1 MNQMAPKKF
10 GIGAPLRRKE
20 DAKLIRGE
28 GIYTDDH
35 VPEGC
40 LRAFVLRSA
49 MAHARIALSG
59 VDAARSAAGVH
70 LVLTAAEIADIKPM
84 PTRAVLPQKNGEK
97 HAVPRHEVLCSDTV
111 RFVGDAIA
119 FIVADTLEQ
128 AQEAADLI
136 EVDYDPLPVV
146 IGMEAALAEGAP
158 LIWPE
163 FGSNVAFVLGQ
174 GDDAGCEAAFA
185 KAERVVAIDV
195 ENNRLVANYMEP
207 RGCVAEFDAATGRL
221 TLTAGTQGGHGMR
234 NVICEHIL
242 GIPEERLRIV
252 TPEVGGGF
260 GTKMFTYREY
270 PLSLIAAE
278 RLGRPVKWIGERM
291 EHFVT
296 DAHGRDNL
304 THAELALDGQGK
316 FLALRVDLK
325 ASMGAYLH
333 QFAPFIPFVGTSMS
347 TGLYDIPALS
357 ATITGVYENKVPTDA
372 YRGAGRPEAAYLIER
387 LVDKAGE
394 ETGLGPVEI
403 RKRNFIRQDQLP
415 YTTPTGR
422 MYDTGDYT
430 GHLDKA
436 LEEIDY
442 AGFAVRQANS
452 ASKGRFRGIG
462 ISSYIECCAF
472 PGGEEATVEL
482 NENGSVTLLIG
493 TQTNGQGHAT
503 AYSQVVAE
511 QLGLDLEQVE
521 VIQGD
526 TDLVRKGGGTGGSRS
541 IPLGLPSVDQASQSL
556 VRKIKEMAAE
566 ELEAGPEDLELVD
579 GQVRIVGTDRQI
591 SLADVAARAPERLMA
606 REEVKQAEATYPNGT
621 HVAEVEID
629 PETGE
634 VSIEAYV
641 IVDDFGV
648 TVNPL
653 LLRGQVEGG
662 TAQAISQ
669 ALFERTVY
677 DEEGQLLTASLL
689 DYQLARAAD
698 LPAFSF
704 QTRNVPSTT
713 NALGIKGAGEAGTI
727 GGCASIMNAVR
738 MALKDGAGVE
748 QIDMPATPFRV
759 WQAIQQARAGQ

>member
-1 MNQMAPKKF
+1 MNQMAPRKF

-20 DAKLIRGE
+20 DATLISGK
-28 GIYTDDH
+28 GIYTDDY

-49 MAHARIALSG
+49 MAHADFELAG
-59 VDAARSAAGVH
+59 VEDARSASGVSM
-70 LVLTAAEIADIKPM
+70 VLTAQDLEGVKPM
-84 PTRAVLPQKNGEK
+84 PTRAVLEQKDGTK
-97 HAVPRHEVLCSDTV
+97 HPVPPHEVLCSSRV

-119 FIVADTLEQ
+119 FIVAETIEQ

-136 EVDYDPLPVV
+136 EVDYSPLPVV
-146 IGMEAALAEGAP
+146 IGMEQALAPDAP
-158 LIWPE
+158 LVWPE
-163 FGSNVAFVLGQ
+163 FGSNTAFVLGQ
-174 GDDAGCEAAFA
+174 GEDAACAAAFA
-185 KAERVVAIDV
+185 KAEKVVSIDI

-207 RGCVAEFDAATGRL
+207 RGCVGEYDAETDRF
-221 TLTAGTQGGHGMR
+221 TLTAGTQGGHNMR
-234 NVICEHIL
+234 NIICEHIL
-242 GIPEERLRIV
+242 GIPEERLRVV

-278 RLGRPVKWIGERM
+278 RLRRPVKWISERM

-304 THAELALDGQGK
+304 THAELALDAQGK
-316 FLALRVDLK
+316 ILGLKIDLK

-347 TGLYDIPALS
+347 TGLYDIQALS
-357 ATITGVYENKVPTDA
+357 VTVSGVYENKVPTDA

-387 LVDKAGE
+387 LIDKAGE

-403 RKRNFIRQDQLP
+403 RKRNFISQDQLP
-415 YTTPTGR
+415 YTTATGR
-422 MYDTGDYT
+422 MYDTGDYA
-430 GHLDKA
+430 GHLEKA

-442 AGFAVRQANS
+442 AGFATRQAES
-452 ASKGRFRGIG
+452 AARGKFRGIG

-503 AYSQVVAE
+503 AYSQVIAE
-511 QLGLDLEQVE
+511 QLGLELEQIE

-526 TDLVRKGGGTGGSRS
+526 TDRVRKGGGTGGSRS

-556 VRKIKEMAAE
+556 VKQIKELAAE
-566 ELEAGPEDLELVD
+566 ELETGVDDLEMLD
-579 GQVRIVGTDRQI
+579 GFVRVVGTDSQI
-591 SLADVAARAPERLMA
+591 SLAEVAAKAPSKLFG

-629 PETGE
+629 PETGDTE
-634 VSIEAYV
+634 ILNYV

-648 TVNPL
+648 TVNPVL
-653 LLRGQVEGG
+653 LVGQVHGG

-669 ALFERTVY
+669 ALCESTVY
-677 DEEGQLLTASLL
+677 DEEGQLLSASLL
-689 DYQLARAAD
+689 DYHVARASD
-698 LPAFSF
+698 LPDFDF
-704 QTRNVPSTT
+704 QTCNVPSTT

-727 GGCASIMNAVR
+727 GGCAAVMNAVQK
-738 MALKDGAGVE
+738 ALADGAGVKHL
-748 QIDMPATPFRV
+748 DMPATPFRV
-759 WQAIQQARAGQ
+759 WSAIQAARA

>member
-1 MNQMAPKKF
+1 MNQMAPQKF

-20 DAKLIRGE
+20 DATLITGQ
-28 GIYTDDH
+28 GIYTDDLT
-35 VPEGC
+35 PEGC
-40 LRAFVLRSA
+40 LRAYVLRSA
-49 MAHARIALSG
+49 MAHAKISL
-59 VDAARSAAGVH
+59 AGVEDARRSPGVAM
-70 LVLTAAEIADIKPM
+70 VLTAADITDIKPM
-84 PTRAVLPQKNGEK
+84 PTRAVMEQKDGSK

-119 FIVADTLEQ
+119 FIVADTIEQ
-128 AQEAADLI
+128 AQDAAELI
-136 EVDYDPLPVV
+136 EVDYDPLPAV
-146 IGMEAALAEGAP
+146 IGMDAALAADAP
-158 LIWPE
+158 LIWPDL
-163 FGSNVAFVLGQ
+163 GSNAAFVLGR
-174 GDDAGCEAAFA
+174 GDETECAKVFAEADQ
-185 KAERVVAIDV
+185 VVAIDI
-195 ENNRLVANYMEP
+195 ENNRLIANYMEP
-207 RGCVAEFDAATGRL
+207 RGCVAEFDVETGRF

-242 GIPEERLRIV
+242 GIEEDRLRIV

-278 RLGRPVKWIGERM
+278 RLQKPVKWIGERM

-296 DAHGRDNL
+296 DAHGRDNSV
-304 THAELALDGQGK
+304 HAELALNSEGCI
-316 FLALRVDLK
+316 LALKVDLK

-347 TGLYDIPALS
+347 TGLYDIP
-357 ATITGVYENKVPTDA
+357 TIGVTVTGVYENKVPTDA

-387 LVDKAGE
+387 LIDKAGD

-415 YTTPTGR
+415 YTTATGR
-422 MYDTGDYT
+422 MYDTGDYE
-430 GHLDKA
+430 GHLLKA
-436 LEEIDY
+436 LEVADH
-442 AGFAVRQANS
+442 AGFSARQADSVANG
-452 ASKGRFRGIG
+452 KFRGFG

-482 NENGSVTLLIG
+482 NGNGTVTLLIG

-503 AYSQVVAE
+503 AYSQVIAE
-511 QLGLDLEQVE
+511 QLGLELEQIE

-526 TDLVRKGGGTGGSRS
+526 TDRVRQGGGTGGSRS

-556 VRKIKEMAAE
+556 VKQIKELAAE
-566 ELEAGPEDLELVD
+566 ELETGVEDLDLID
-579 GQVRIVGTDRQI
+579 GQVRVVGTDRQI
-591 SLADVAARAPERLMA
+591 SLADVAAKAQQKLFG

-621 HVAEVEID
+621 HIAEVEID
-629 PETGE
+629 PETGD
-634 VSIEAYV
+634 VSIDAYV

-648 TVNPL
+648 TVNPVL
-653 LLRGQVEGG
+653 LVGQVHGG

-669 ALFERTVY
+669 ALCEHTVY

-689 DYQLARAAD
+689 DYHLARAAD
-698 LPAFSF
+698 LPDFSF

-727 GGCASIMNAVR
+727 GGCAAIMNAVQR
-738 MALKDGAGVE
+738 ALKDGAGVNHM
-748 QIDMPATPFRV
+748 DMPATPLRV
-759 WQAIQQARAGQ
+759 WEAIQTARIT